1 MVEQPGFGTRCVH
14 AGDDPGRYFG
24 AVSPP
29 IFEASLFAFDDFD
42 ACLEG
47 LTGGGDYYIY
57 TRGRNP
63 TVEIAEHKLAALEGG
78 EAAKFFASG
87 MAAISAVVL
96 SHVKQGDHVL
106 CVRSVYGV
114 THTLLTQW
122 LPRFGVSASFVDGTD
137 LAAIEASI
145 QDNTRLIYLES
156 PTSVLFQLQDLAAVA
171 RIAKQRGILTAVDN
185 SWASPIFQQ
194 PLALGIDL
202 SIHTAS
208 KYIGGH
214 SDLVAGAVIGRKE
227 LIDRLR
233 NNEYAILGGV
243 IGPFEAWLCIR
254 GMRTLPL
261 RLKQHEASGLEIASW
276 LENHPKVRRVMHPGL
291 ASHPQH
297 ELARRQMS
305 GMGGLFSFELD
316 ADLDGI
322 RRFVNALSL
331 FHIGV
336 SWGGFESLVLPI
348 GAVDAHKSQKTGT
361 PGQEGLPLGLIR
373 LFIGLEDAQDLRRDL
388 EQALERV

>member
-1 MVEQPGFGTRCVH
+1 MVERLGYGTRSVH
-14 AGDDPGRYFG
+14 AGDDPRRFYG
-24 AVSPP
+24 AVAPP

-42 ACLEG
+42 ACVEG
-47 LTGGGDYYIY
+47 LTGFGDHYVY

-63 TVEIAEHKLAALEGG
+63 TVEVAEEKLAALEGG
-78 EAAKFFASG
+78 EAAKFFSSG
-87 MAAISAVVL
+87 MAAISAVLL
-96 SHVKQGDHVL
+96 SQVGYGDHIL

-114 THTLLTQW
+114 TYTLLTEW
-122 LPRFGVSASFVDGTD
+122 LPRFGVSVSFVDGTD
-137 LAAIEASI
+137 LAAVEAGI
-145 QDNTRLIYLES
+145 QENTRIIYLES
-156 PTSVLFQLQDLAAVA
+156 PTSIRFELQDLAAVA
-171 RIAKQRGILTAVDN
+171 RLAKARGILTAVDN
-185 SWASPIFQQ
+185 SWASPILQH

-214 SDLVAGAVIGRKE
+214 SDLVAGAVIGRRE

-233 NNEYAILGGV
+233 RSEYAILGGV

-261 RLKQHEASGLEIASW
+261 RLKQHEASGLEIAAW
-276 LENHPKVRRVMHPGL
+276 LERHPKVRRVIHPGL
-291 ASHPQH
+291 ESHPQH
-297 ELARRQMS
+297 QLARTQMR

-316 ADLDGI
+316 ADLDGV

-331 FHIGV
+331 FRIGV
-336 SWGGFESLVLPI
+336 SWGGFESLVLPV
-348 GAVDAHKSQKTGT
+348 GAVEAHKKRVR
-361 PGQEGLPLGLIR
+361 PGPGDLPVGFIR
-373 LFIGLEDAQDLRRDL
+373 LFIGLEDADDLRRDL